1 MNFKLKDKDFEM
13 TLNVTFYDRNSV
25 QKLLPVLAFPKVVNR
40 IIEKAKDK
48 KAINNDVDYL
58 SVMRYKKYRGNPA
71 EVLPEAKYCEGDNW
85 KIIEF
90 TIYVKGKFSSLD
102 ENFFEVYY
110 VQPFDSINPFYDI
123 KLYEDEI
130 ENAMEY
136 KCDHKKLY
144 KVLHA
149 LKETGFYVG
158 GVRRFNK

>member
-102 ENFFEVYY
+102 ENFFKVYY
-110 VQPFDSINPFYDI
+110 VQTFDSINPFYDI

-158 GVRRFNK
+158 GARRFNK